1 MKQTST
7 ILQIVRDIPK
17 AIANM
22 QTSTLIHRAQEKR
35 RLNRMNRKLMVLLD
49 DVKKVDAD
57 MSATIS
63 LIPAVGSQSAKRS
76 FGSSTRC
83 GNEETGATVSLAQRT
98 YGKLNA
104 HDGRLLKCSNQ
115 LLHEVARNV

>member
-35 RLNRMNRKLMVLLD
+35 RLNRMDRKLMVLLD

-57 MSATIS
+57 TSATIS
-63 LIPAVGSQSAKRS
+63 LIPAVGSQISQAFIRLFNTMAEMK
-76 FGSSTRC
+76 
-83 GNEETGATVSLAQRT
+83 
-98 YGKLNA
+98 KLV
-104 HDGRLLKCSNQ
+104 Q
-115 LLHEVARNV
+115 L